1 MSEISIERTIE
12 DEILR
17 EKVRAEL
24 ARGKDSHRPLWKF
37 LNSSFG
43 IWLLSSVMLSG
54 LAFVYTEYQQQQA
67 ALRFEEN
74 RITSLREEIA
84 YRLDQDLVQITFD
97 QSSFPSFLD
106 VAVWCLPSGHF
117 TSNSGS
123 ELDSFLVTQN
133 VGGAVPNQG
142 SLGTQSAG
150 DSTEIAESM
159 AKSLLAGRFIHEAY
173 RDRSIFSL
181 IWELKKVEDDPAQ
194 IALISEALDS
204 ISSMRRAAF
213 GNDTSRPTSFYLVSV
228 ASMTNSWS
236 I

>member
-1 MSEISIERTIE
+1 MSDKTIELTIE

-24 ARGKDSHRPLWKF
+24 ARGSGSKRPLWKF
-37 LNSSFG
+37 VNSSFG

-54 LAFVYTEYQQQQA
+54 LAFAYTEYQQQQA

-74 RITSLREEIA
+74 RIISLREEIA

-97 QSSFPSFLD
+97 QSSFPSLLD

-117 TSNSGS
+117 TSNSGT
-123 ELDSFLVTQN
+123 ELDSFLLTQN
-133 VGGAVPNQG
+133 AGVVVPTQG
-142 SLGTQSAG
+142 DLNIQSAG
-150 DSTEIAESM
+150 DPSEIAESV

-181 IWELKKVEDDPAQ
+181 IWELKEVEDDPAQ
-194 IALISEALDS
+194 IALISVALQS

-213 GNDTSRPTSFYLVSV
+213 GNDTSQPTSHYLVPV